1 MGWFTDTLAKRLF
14 LLMWAALVGSHLLAY
29 AAVHLVQFGPHAP
42 GRLPTLPSLPPTPGL
57 GERPLHERLQPPPRR
72 APVPQGSQAEDAA
85 LGEDAAALP
94 LPPPRDPGGE
104 APHHGPRP
112 GPRLPTGVL
121 LLDYGVRLLVIALA
135 AWWGSR
141 WLARPMRELVQAS
154 EQLSGA
160 LEGPARPQALDEQR
174 GTREVREAA
183 RVFNGMALRLRRQ
196 FSERGLMVAAIS
208 HDLRTPLTRL
218 RMRLETLDAP
228 AEQRER
234 AAADIRE
241 MNALIDQTLSLF
253 RGAGDEAPQDT
264 DVAALIQALADDLA
278 EQGQPVQADLG
289 AAPEAAAVARVQPQ
303 ALRRVL
309 DNLLGNALRY
319 GAAPIRLGLAR
330 EPGALLLRVD
340 DAGPGIPADQLEAV
354 FQPFFRLEASRNRET
369 GGSGLGL
376 YIARDLVQRM
386 GGSLRL
392 LNRPEGGLRAEVRLP
407 AAGSGA

>member
-29 AAVHLVQFGPHAP
+29 AAVHLLQFGPHAP
-42 GRLPTLPSLPPTPGL
+42 AHLPTLPSLPPTPGL
-57 GERPLHERLQPPPRR
+57 SEGPPGGPPDPPAPPDRPEHKQ
-72 APVPQGSQAEDAA
+72 A
-85 LGEDAAALP
+85 LGEPAAP
-94 LPPPRDPGGE
+94 LAPPRHPADRPE
-104 APHHGPRP
+104 HHHA
-112 GPRLPTGVL
+112 PRLSLGVL
-121 LLDYGVRLLVIALA
+121 LLDYGLRLLVIALA

-154 EQLSGA
+154 EQLAGT
-160 LEGPARPQALDEQR
+160 LEGPARPQGLDEGS

-183 RVFNGMALRLRRQ
+183 RVFNGMAQRLRRQ

-218 RMRLETLDAP
+218 RIRLETLDAP

-234 AAADIRE
+234 AAADIRA

-253 RGAGDEAPQDT
+253 RGAGDEALQDT
-264 DVAALIQALADDLA
+264 DVAALVQALADDLA
-278 EQGQPVQADLG
+278 EQGRPVQAQVEG
-289 AAPEAAAVARVQPQ
+289 PAVARVLPQ
-303 ALRRVL
+303 ALRRAL

-319 GAAPIRLGLAR
+319 GAGPIRLSLLR

-340 DAGPGIPADQLEAV
+340 DDGPGIPPEQLEAV
-354 FQPFFRLEASRNRET
+354 FQPFYRLEASRNRET

-392 LNRPEGGLRAEVRLP
+392 LNRPEGGLRAELRLP
-407 AAGSGA
+407 LLPPH

>member
-29 AAVHLVQFGPHAP
+29 AAVHLLQFGAQAP
-42 GRLPTLPSLPPTPGL
+42 VHLPTLPSLPPTPGL
-57 GERPLHERLQPPPRR
+57 LDKPPPDPPDRPAHERAQ
-72 APVPQGSQAEDAA
+72 
-85 LGEDAAALP
+85 EDAAA
-94 LPPPRDPGGE
+94 PPPR
-104 APHHGPRP
+104 HHEHRP
-112 GPRLPTGVL
+112 EHRHSPQLPLSVL

-154 EQLSGA
+154 EQLAGT
-160 LEGPARPQALDEQR
+160 LEGPVRPQALDEQL

-183 RVFNGMALRLRRQ
+183 RVFNGMARRLRRQ

-228 AEQRER
+228 ADQRER

-253 RGAGDEAPQDT
+253 RGTGDEALQDT
-264 DVAALIQALADDLA
+264 DVAALMQALADDLA
-278 EQGQPVQADLG
+278 EQGRPVQAG
-289 AAPEAAAVARVQPQ
+289 IEGPAVARVLPQ
-303 ALRRVL
+303 ALRRAL

-319 GAAPIRLGLAR
+319 GAGPVRLSLVH

-340 DAGPGIPADQLEAV
+340 DAGPGIPAEQLDAV

-392 LNRPEGGLRAEVRLP
+392 INRPEGGLRAELRLP
-407 AAGSGA
+407 LPPH

>member
-1 MGWFTDTLAKRLF
+1 M
-14 LLMWAALVGSHLLAY
+14 
-29 AAVHLVQFGPHAP
+29 
-42 GRLPTLPSLPPTPGL
+42 
-57 GERPLHERLQPPPRR
+57 
-72 APVPQGSQAEDAA
+72 
-85 LGEDAAALP
+85 
-94 LPPPRDPGGE
+94 
-104 APHHGPRP
+104 
-112 GPRLPTGVL
+112 L

-160 LEGPARPQALDEQR
+160 LEGPTRPQALDEQR

-183 RVFNGMALRLRRQ
+183 RVFNGMAQRLRRQ

-253 RGAGDEAPQDT
+253 RGAGDEALQDT
-264 DVAALIQALADDLA
+264 DVAALVQALADDLA

-289 AAPEAAAVARVQPQ
+289 ASPEAAAVARVQPQ

-319 GAAPIRLGLAR
+319 GAGPIRLGLAR
-330 EPGALLLRVD
+330 EPGTLLLRVD

-392 LNRPEGGLRAEVRLP
+392 LNRPEGGLRAELRLP
-407 AAGSGA
+407 LLPPH